1 MGASIRNNSKYMI
14 SVEDYNQIQM
24 QVSGDKSKT
33 SCKIIQRRKRILLLH
48 KDHTRIKISL
58 VTEYIREK
66 CINL

>member
-48 KDHTRIKISL
+48 KDHTRTKISL